1 MCKKKAFAKNLRL
14 KNSIDNGKTDFIAQ
28 IIEQPYIMVADK
40 PINLHSGISKRRE
53 RTEKANIPSWHYR
66 AVFIP
71 VVKYITKHI

>member
-40 PINLHSGISKRRE
+40 PINCNLNTSD
-53 RTEKANIPSWHYR
+53 A
-66 AVFIP
+66 ADD
-71 VVKYITKHI
+71 